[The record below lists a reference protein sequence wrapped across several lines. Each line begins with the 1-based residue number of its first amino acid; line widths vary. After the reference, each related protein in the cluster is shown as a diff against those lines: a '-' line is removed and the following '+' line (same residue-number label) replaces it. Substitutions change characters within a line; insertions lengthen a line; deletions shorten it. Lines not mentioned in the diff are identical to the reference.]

1 MEDDDDNFSLGSF
14 IRRTNQLARARRT
27 QPSLHS
33 PPLSMSP
40 PSSDT
45 IKAPN
50 DEDDNDDDDN
60 DSSSSQREEYYSRPF
75 IPAVS

>member
-14 IRRTNQLARARRT
+14 IRRTNQLAQARRT
-27 QPSLHS
+27 QPSAHS
-33 PPLSMSP
+33 PLLSMSP

-45 IKAPN
+45 IKAP
-50 DEDDNDDDDN
+50 DDDN
-60 DSSSSQREEYYSRPF
+60 SSQREEYYSRPF